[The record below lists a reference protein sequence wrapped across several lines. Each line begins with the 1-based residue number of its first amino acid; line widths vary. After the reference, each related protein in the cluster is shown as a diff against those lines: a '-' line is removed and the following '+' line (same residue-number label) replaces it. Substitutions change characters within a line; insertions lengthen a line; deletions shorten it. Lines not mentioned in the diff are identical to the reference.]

1 MSVSERDTGTSQV
14 IRRGDNPA
22 TPAVPPANGSRAVSA
37 SAEIGAVGGASRS
50 ADRPPALQGQ
60 RIPSRNG
67 TVRRYVVTLYE
78 ACSWLTVADLPAATR
93 WAHLFDRFRRR
104 AEILDKLPVVKVTS
118 DDAEPRKL
126 DAEQRA
132 TSTAMDRIEAALGI
146 TATARAALGV
156 DITRMRK
163 LAGDDGGD
171 GEDVAA
177 LESRIIEGL
186 QQGGGGSSPPVVP
199 ASPED
204 HDD

>member
-1 MSVSERDTGTSQV
+1 MDDRQPPPQPPVPEKSSSALSAALPSV
-14 IRRGDNPA
+14 
-22 TPAVPPANGSRAVSA
+22 TPAIGSRDMSP

-60 RIPSRNG
+60 RIPSRNA

-78 ACSWLTVADLPAATR
+78 ACSWLSVADLPAATR

-104 AEILDKLPVVKVTS
+104 ASILDRLPVAKISS

-146 TATARAALGV
+146 TAASRAALGV
-156 DITRMRK
+156 NVHRMAD
-163 LAGDDGGD
+163 LASAMAQDVDG
-171 GEDVAA
+171 
-177 LESRIIEGL
+177 S
-186 QQGGGGSSPPVVP
+186 
-199 ASPED
+199 
-204 HDD
+204 